1 MSSFAEFISV
11 KPTRRTCR
19 PVETLIVAG
28 GERRSMHRRQR
39 AGQQPTQGS
48 HAGRWGV
55 SEPRTR
61 RESRLPAASVRVID
75 RGRPRFREANAAR
88 ETLAAAAAGRGGDY
102 SHHSSGKRAGAE
114 HPSHKRWLSRTRGGS
129 CRLSSQPTQTAR
141 WHDAVSREFFR
152 SSCSCAQLAWSEF
165 FTRGVMRDAAV
176 HMAGMRA

>member
-129 CRLSSQPTQTAR
+129 CRLSSRPTQTAPLGTL
-141 WHDAVSREFFR
+141 SRANFFELLMT
-152 SSCSCAQLAWSEF
+152 CAQLAW
-165 FTRGVMRDAAV
+165 
-176 HMAGMRA
+176 